1 MDLSKVAENNKELA
15 KDIIANARIVG
26 ASIAECDLEG
36 LAFNVLIQCY
46 QNGFYVTNEQGEHV
60 IGDVLKTVT
69 IEALESASGSLDSFI
84 IKLDTTQGPWEIDA
98 WRVSC
103 GDYGFLGSVNGI
115 YSES

>member
-1 MDLSKVAENNKELA
+1 MTFSKVAENHKELA
-15 KDIIANARIVG
+15 KDIIANARITG
-26 ASIAECDLEG
+26 ASIAENDLEG

-46 QNGFYVTNEQGEHV
+46 QNGFYVTNEQGEQV

-69 IEALESASGSLDSFI
+69 IEAVESASGSPDSFT
-84 IKLDTTQGPWEIDA
+84 IKLETTKGPWEIDA

-103 GDYGFLGSVNGI
+103 GDYGFLGSINGI